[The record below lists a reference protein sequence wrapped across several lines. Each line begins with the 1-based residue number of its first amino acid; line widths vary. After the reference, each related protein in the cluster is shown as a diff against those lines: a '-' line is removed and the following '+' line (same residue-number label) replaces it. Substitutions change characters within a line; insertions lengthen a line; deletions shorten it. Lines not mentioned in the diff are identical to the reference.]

1 MKPYIRN
8 TAMKAI
14 ILSFVAMLTIL
25 QSLPG
30 RTAVAAPADET
41 GIEIQS
47 SAGYQGEIKGQRWFP
62 AHFTL
67 TNRTGR
73 ELSGELVVS
82 VLSSYNG
89 SKSDYSVK
97 AELPMDTPITLSLAL
112 PSSQL
117 GKTGSL
123 IRFFENSAESG
134 RTVKLLGNNY
144 LSGTL
149 SESNMI
155 GIVARDPDTLN
166 FMPML
171 NQKGYSIKTLPL
183 QPEQLP
189 EDSLQL
195 NMLDVLLLNDVAS
208 DGLSEGQQEAITE
221 WVSGGGTLIL
231 SGGAGYEK
239 TAGPFQ
245 AIAPVTVQGTRTITS
260 TDSLSS
266 YVGGKK
272 LVLQSPLTVS
282 SATIGDGTA
291 QLMEGE
297 VVLAAQRSMGLGK
310 VLYVAF
316 DPSLEPMASWGG
328 SAGLWAKL
336 MGKVLQ
342 NTQAGVVFNHNG
354 YSPYW
359 ELQSAVN
366 MFPSINNPQFMML
379 LYLFLGYV
387 FIVAPL
393 LFVLLKRMDR
403 REWAWW
409 IIPTIAIISTVTIFF
424 VGASD
429 KNSTLAHTIRVMEL
443 NGKGEGTQFGASS
456 VFIPTGGDVRMSFHT
471 GQAPLLYENADAGF
485 SGPLGRDLSD
495 DTSLQ
500 LVTRTDQ
507 GTEIRW
513 NDVPYW
519 STRRTFLDQETVAD
533 TGQLEAAMENSD
545 KGPILRVANKTN
557 AGLSDVHLIWNGQ
570 VVKIGDLEI
579 GKSGSALVPVTG
591 AGGQQMYQDYGSQ
604 IFPYT
609 SSSSQDTS
617 QRERILLNVYLN
629 SQMNAGKFGNTNRIV
644 VVGFSKD
651 TEPFFQVNGQEVK
664 SNSVTLW
671 AQKVDLNVLMG
682 DQVSIMPGMII
693 PELKSTTIKML
704 DQRPNGTII
713 AAKGELVFSY
723 MLPDIEDV
731 VYDKLMIHSRSMNAN
746 PTSVKLSIWNEK
758 QGKWAEMTGNGSSW
772 ELQSAQDYMSKDR
785 TVLMRFDVLDDI
797 QYEIAYP
804 QIALEGKVK
813 R

>member
-14 ILSFVAMLTIL
+14 ILSFVALLTIL
-25 QSLPG
+25 QTLPG
-30 RTAVAAPADET
+30 RAAVAAPADET

-82 VLSSYNG
+82 VISSYHG
-89 SKSDYSVK
+89 SKLDYSVK
-97 AELPMDTPITLSLAL
+97 AVLPMDTPITLSMAL

-123 IRFFENSAESG
+123 IRFFEDSAESG

-144 LSGTL
+144 LLGTL

-183 QPEQLP
+183 QLEQLP

-195 NMLDVLLLNDVAS
+195 DMLDVLLLNDVAS
-208 DGLSEGQQEAITE
+208 DSLSEGQQEAITE
-221 WVSGGGTLIL
+221 WVNGGGMLIL

-245 AIAPVTVQGTRTITS
+245 SIAPVTVQGTRTIIP

-266 YVGGKK
+266 YAGDKK
-272 LVLQSPLTVS
+272 LVFSAPLTVS
-282 SATIGDGTA
+282 SATIGDGAA

-328 SAGLWAKL
+328 SAALWAKL
-336 MGKVLQ
+336 MGNVLQ
-342 NTQAGVVFNHNG
+342 NTQPGAMVSHNG

-359 ELQSAVN
+359 ELHSAVN
-366 MFPSINNPQFMML
+366 MFPSIKNPQFMTL
-379 LYLFLGYV
+379 LYLFLVYV
-387 FIVAPL
+387 FLVAPL
-393 LFVLLKRMDR
+393 LFLLLKRLDR

-409 IIPTIAIISTVTIFF
+409 IIPTVAIISTVTLFF

-429 KNSTLAHTIRVMEL
+429 KTSTIAHTIRVVEL
-443 NGKGEGTQFGASS
+443 DGKGAGNQFGASS
-456 VFIPTGGDVRMSFHT
+456 VFIPTGGDVQMSFNT
-471 GQAPLLYENADAGF
+471 KQAPLLYENVDSGF
-485 SGPLGRDLSD
+485 SGQIGRDIGD
-495 DTSLQ
+495 DRTLQ
-500 LVTRTDQ
+500 LTTRTDQ
-507 GTEIRW
+507 GADIRW
-513 NDVPYW
+513 ENVPYW
-519 STRRTFLDQETVAD
+519 STRRTYLDHVTVTD
-533 TGQLEAAMENSD
+533 TGQLETMVDKSD
-545 KGPILRVANKTN
+545 KGPILRVTNKTN
-557 AGLSDVHLIWNGQ
+557 AGLSNVHLIWNGQ

-617 QRERILLNVYLN
+617 QRERTLINGYLN

-651 TEPFFQVNGQEVK
+651 TEPFFQVNGAEVK

-671 AQKVDLNVLMG
+671 TQKVDLNVLMG
-682 DQVSIMPGMII
+682 DQVSVLPGMVI
-693 PELKSTTIKML
+693 PEIESTTMKML
-704 DQRPNGTII
+704 EQRPDGVII
-713 AAKGELVFSY
+713 ATKGELVFSY
-723 MLPDIEDV
+723 MMPNIDDV
-731 VYDKLMIHSRSMNAN
+731 QYDKLTIHARSMNPN

-758 QGKWAEMTGNGSSW
+758 QGKWAAVTGNGLSW

-785 TVLMRFDVLDDI
+785 TVLLRFDVLDDV

-804 QIALEGKVK
+804 QIGLEGKVK